1 MTFEQL
7 YTRFRELK
15 TIVTDS
21 RKIVS
26 NCIFWALKGENFDAN
41 DFVEEVLGK
50 GAALVI
56 SSRKDLEDNPKIY
69 YTEDT
74 LLCLQDLAKHHRL
87 QLKAKI
93 LGITGT
99 NGKTTTKELIHA
111 VFATACKVKSTQGN
125 LNNHI
130 GVPLTLLSFDEDTDF
145 GVVEMGANH
154 PGEIE
159 FLCNIALPDMGII
172 TNIGLAHLEGFGSI
186 GNIFDTKEALFRA
199 VNKREGILFVNF
211 DDYRISHAE
220 IRKGVRYGTNPY
232 YCDFLFEIVEK
243 TTLATIRIPKFN
255 ITIKSNLVGNYNCY
269 NIAAAVCIG
278 SSITI
283 PIDRIKDAIENYF
296 PSNNRSQ
303 LIKTERN
310 NVIMDAYNANPS
322 SMEAALDNFNA
333 SGNAEIVMEA
343 YNLNPSENMLGAMEA
358 INQIERI
365 KKVLILGDMLELG
378 EYADQEHQQ
387 IVKKIT
393 DFDCES
399 SFLVGSV
406 FFKLQNSISE
416 HKNIHFF
423 QTVESLKEY
432 LIINQLKE
440 KNILVKGSHGIHLEK
455 ILDIL

>member
-1 MTFEQL
+1 MTFEEL
-7 YTRFRELK
+7 YSRFRELK

-21 RKIVS
+21 RKIVP

-56 SSRKDLEDNPKIY
+56 SSRKDFEDNPKIY

-74 LLCLQDLAKHHRL
+74 LLCLQDLARHHRL
-87 QLKAKI
+87 HLKAKI

-99 NGKTTTKELIHA
+99 NGKTTTKELINA

-130 GVPLTLLSFDEDTDF
+130 GVPLTLLSFDETTDL

-186 GNIFDTKEALFRA
+186 YEIFDTKEALFRA
-199 VNKREGILFVNF
+199 VNKREGFLFVND

-220 IRKGVRYGTNPY
+220 IRKGISYGTNR
-232 YCDFLFEIVEK
+232 YCDFPFEIVEK
-243 TTLATIRIPKFN
+243 STLATIRIPKFN
-255 ITIKSNLVGNYNCY
+255 ISIKSNLVGNYNCS

-278 SSITI
+278 STFTI
-283 PIDRIKDAIENYF
+283 PIEQIKNAIENYI

-303 LIKTERN
+303 LIKTEQN
-310 NVIMDAYNANPS
+310 IVIMDAYNANPS
-322 SMEAALDNFNA
+322 SMTASLDNFN
-333 SGNAEIVMEA
+333 SSNNVEIVMDA
-343 YNLNPSENMLGAMEA
+343 YNLNPSENILVAIEAM
-358 INQIERI
+358 NQIERI

-378 EYADQEHQQ
+378 EISDAEHLK
-387 IVKKIT
+387 IIKKIET
-393 DFDCES
+393 LDTES
-399 SFLVGSV
+399 SFLVGPI
-406 FFKLQNSISE
+406 FCKFQNSISE

-423 QTVESLKEY
+423 QTVEDLREY
-432 LIINQLKE
+432 LITNSLKD
-440 KNILVKGSHGIHLEK
+440 KNILIKGSRGIHLEK
-455 ILDIL
+455 IIDFL